1 VHYSSGVY
9 NKAFCTLAKTS
20 GWNTRKAF
28 EVFKRANGLHWNA
41 TETFNSGACGVETSA
56 DELGYSSDDVAAAFT
71 VVGVACPGGGGGGG
85 SELQN
90 GVPVTG
96 LSGSSGSF
104 GDTYTVNIPAGAS
117 NLVIST
123 SGGSGDADLYVRFGS
138 EPTTSG
144 YDCRPYKNGNS
155 ESCPFASPSTG
166 TYYVK
171 LRGYSSYSGVT
182 LKATWTAGGGGG
194 GGGVF
199 DNPANVNVPD
209 HGSATSSINVTGQSG
224 AAPSD
229 LQVHVKIVHTYRG
242 DLRVTLVAPS
252 GATAVLKQPDGS
264 DGAADVNQTWS
275 VDASSVQGNGTWKLK
290 VDDVYYGDTGYIDDW
305 SLTF

>member
-1 VHYSSGVY
+1 
-9 NKAFCTLAKTS
+9 
-20 GWNTRKAF
+20 
-28 EVFKRANGLHWNA
+28 
-41 TETFNSGACGVETSA
+41 
-56 DELGYSSDDVAAAFT
+56 
-71 VVGVACPGGGGGGG
+71 
-85 SELQN
+85 
-90 GVPVTG
+90 VTG

-117 NLVIST
+117 NLVIAT
-123 SGGSGDADLYVRFGS
+123 SGGSGDADLYVKFGS
-138 EPTTSG
+138 EPTTSS

-182 LKATWTAGGGGG
+182 LKATWTTGGGGGG

-199 DNPANVNVPD
+199 DNPANINVPD
-209 HGSATSSINVTGQSG
+209 HGSATSSINVTGQPG

-252 GATAVLKQPDGS
+252 GATAVLKQPNGS
-264 DGAADVNQTWS
+264 DGAANVNQTWS
-275 VDASSVQGNGTWKLK
+275 VDASSVQGNGNWKLK